1 MATSIEA
8 SAVRSQPR
16 LFIALR
22 RRLLVNNLRLLMQ
35 KSRLRVLLIAVLS
48 GVIWV
53 GLYWLFADG
62 FQFLRGMEHSMPV
75 HRFVEL
81 FLGIF
86 FLALT
91 GLMVF
96 STGLLLYGNLFRS
109 QEAGFLLST
118 PADPDQIFAYKF
130 DAALLLSGWGFL
142 LMGTPLL
149 VSYGVEMTAGWQ
161 YYLMFIPYL
170 LAFLLLPGS
179 IGGLGMLLI
188 VNYFPRRLKQ
198 ALAVLLAAGVVA
210 LGWWGFSIAVGAGRD
225 FVSEAWVRKLI
236 DHLKPGTLPF
246 LPSLWMTR
254 GLMAGVD
261 GAFGESTFYLLL
273 LWSNGLFFY
282 LLAAWAAKLLYRRAF
297 DKVASAAGPKRKFGL
312 AWPERLL
319 DGLLRWTDPRTRLFI
334 VKDFRTFRRD
344 PVQWVQVLIF
354 VVLLGFS
361 FLSIPSLPYS
371 EYEVNQR
378 TLIGLLNLVVL
389 GLMLAT
395 YTSRFV
401 FPMMSMEGNKFWIL
415 GLLPVNRNR
424 LLWSKFAY
432 AATLTTVLS
441 CVLAVLSELMLRLPW
456 TTVLLHVVTMAVLAL
471 GLSGLSVGL
480 GAYLVNLKETNPSK
494 IATGFGGTI
503 NLLASLG
510 FSILVILVAGAPTL
524 LSFQEA
530 ISPGALRIWL
540 PLCGLGLLVLGALAV
555 FLPMRLGIRAFRRME
570 F

>member
-1 MATSIEA
+1 MEESLPITH
-8 SAVRSQPR
+8 
-16 LFIALR
+16 
-22 RRLLVNNLRLLMQ
+22 
-35 KSRLRVLLIAVLS
+35 RV
-48 GVIWV
+48 
-53 GLYWLFADG
+53 
-62 FQFLRGMEHSMPV
+62 
-75 HRFVEL
+75 VEL
-81 FLGIF
+81 FFGMF

-109 QEAGFLLST
+109 PEAAFLMST
-118 PADPDQIFAYKF
+118 PADADQIFAYKF
-130 DAALLLSGWGFL
+130 HEALLLSGWGFL
-142 LMGTPLL
+142 LLGTPLL
-149 VSYGVEMTAGWQ
+149 VSYGVEMSATWQ
-161 YYLMFIPYL
+161 YYLMFVPYL
-170 LAFLLLPGS
+170 LAFLLLPGA
-179 IGGLGMLLI
+179 IGGLACLLI

-198 ALAVLLAAGVVA
+198 VIVVLLFIGLIV
-210 LGWWGFSIAVGAGRD
+210 LMWWGFSVAAGAQRD
-225 FVSEAWVRKLI
+225 QVSEAWVRKLI

-254 GLMAGVD
+254 GLMAGAGGD
-261 GAFGESTFYLLL
+261 WAGALFYLLL
-273 LWSNGLFFY
+273 LWSNGLFLY
-282 LLAAWAAKLLYRRAF
+282 LLAAWAARRLYRRAY
-297 DKVASAAGPKRKFGL
+297 DRVTSAGGPKRKFGL

-319 DGLLRWTDPRTRLFI
+319 GGMIQWTDPRTRLFI

-361 FLSIPSLPYS
+361 FMSIPSLPYS
-371 EYEVNQR
+371 QYAVTQR
-378 TLIGLLNLVVL
+378 ALIGLLNLVVL

-415 GLLPVNRNR
+415 GLLPLERDR

-432 AATLTTVLS
+432 AATLTTALS
-441 CVLAVLSELMLRLPW
+441 FVLALLSELMLRLPGAII
-456 TTVLLHVVTMAVLAL
+456 VLHLLTMVALAL

-503 NLLASLG
+503 NLLVSLG
-510 FSILVILVAGAPTL
+510 FSIGVILLAGAPTIL
-524 LSFQEA
+524 AFQRDLPSET
-530 ISPGALRIWL
+530 LWRWL
-540 PLCGLGLLVLGALAV
+540 PLCGLGILILGLAAV
-555 FLPMRLGIRAFRRME
+555 FIPMRMGIAAFRRME